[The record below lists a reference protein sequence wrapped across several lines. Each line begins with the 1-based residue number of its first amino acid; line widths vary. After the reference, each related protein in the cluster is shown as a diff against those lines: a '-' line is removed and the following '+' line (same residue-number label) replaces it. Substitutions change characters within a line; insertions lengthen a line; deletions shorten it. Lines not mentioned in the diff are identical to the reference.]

1 MRKKIALKK
10 REKGS
15 NIIFPVILRLLGGI
29 SSYEKMKGTEIL
41 EKKIKMLQKKW
52 GMWMNVKL

>member
-1 MRKKIALKK
+1 MRKKIALKN

-29 SSYEKMKGTEIL
+29 SSDEKMKRTEIL
-41 EKKIKMLQKKW
+41 EKKIKMLQKNGEW
-52 GMWMNVKL
+52 G